1 MATTLDQA
9 LKMSSEDIYY
19 VSYFVDQDP
28 DEKQLR
34 VFASSTRKAKKVAHK
49 YLEGEFGS
57 RYRISSISC
66 V

>member
-9 LKMSSEDIYY
+9 LKMSNEDIYY

-28 DEKQLR
+28 DEKQLK
-34 VFASSTRKAKKVAHK
+34 VFAGSSRKAEKVAHK

>member
-1 MATTLDQA
+1 MVTTLDQA
-9 LKMSSEDIYY
+9 LKMSNEDIYY

-28 DEKQLR
+28 DEKQLK
-34 VFASSTRKAKKVAHK
+34 VFAGSSRKAKKVAHK

>member
-1 MATTLDQA
+1 MATMLDQA
-9 LKMSSEDIYY
+9 LKASNEDIYY
-19 VSYFVDQDP
+19 VSYIVDHDP
-28 DEKQLR
+28 DEKQLK
-34 VFASSTRKAKKVAHK
+34 VFASSTRKAEKVAHK

>member
-1 MATTLDQA
+1 MVTTLDKA
-9 LKMSSEDIYY
+9 LKMSNEDIYY

-28 DEKQLR
+28 DEKQLKI
-34 VFASSTRKAKKVAHK
+34 FAGSTRKAEKVAHK

>member
-9 LKMSSEDIYY
+9 LKMSNEDIYY

-28 DEKQLR
+28 DEKQLK
-34 VFASSTRKAKKVAHK
+34 VFASSTRKAEKVAHK

>member
-9 LKMSSEDIYY
+9 LKMSNEDIYY

-28 DEKQLR
+28 DEKQLK
-34 VFASSTRKAKKVAHK
+34 VFAGSTRKAEKVAHR

>member
-9 LKMSSEDIYY
+9 LKMSNEDIYY

-28 DEKQLR
+28 DEKQLKI
-34 VFASSTRKAKKVAHK
+34 FAGSTRKAEKVAHK

>member
-9 LKMSSEDIYY
+9 LKMSNEDIYY

-34 VFASSTRKAKKVAHK
+34 VFASSTRKAGKVAHE

>member
-9 LKMSSEDIYY
+9 LKMSNEDIYY
-19 VSYFVDQDP
+19 VSYFVDQDL
-28 DEKQLR
+28 DEKQLK
-34 VFASSTRKAKKVAHK
+34 VFAGSSRKAEKIAHK

>member
-1 MATTLDQA
+1 MAMTLDQA
-9 LKMSSEDIYY
+9 LKASNEDIYY
-19 VSYFVDQDP
+19 INYTVDQDP
-28 DEKQLR
+28 EEKLLR
-34 VFASSTRKAKKVAHK
+34 VFAGSTRKAEKVAHR

>member
-9 LKMSSEDIYY
+9 LKASNEDIYY

-28 DEKQLR
+28 EEKQLR
-34 VFASSTRKAKKVAHK
+34 VFAGSTRKAEKVAHK
-49 YLEGEFGS
+49 YLKGEFGS

>member
-9 LKMSSEDIYY
+9 LKMSNEDIYY

-34 VFASSTRKAKKVAHK
+34 VFASSTRKAEKIAHK
-49 YLEGEFGS
+49 YLEGKFGS

>member
-9 LKMSSEDIYY
+9 LKMSNEDIYY

-28 DEKQLR
+28 DEKQLK
-34 VFASSTRKAKKVAHK
+34 VFAGSTRKAEKIAHK

>member
-9 LKMSSEDIYY
+9 LKMSNEDIYY
-19 VSYFVDQDP
+19 VSYFVEQDP
-28 DEKQLR
+28 DEKQLK
-34 VFASSTRKAKKVAHK
+34 VFAGSSRKAEKVAHK

>member
-9 LKMSSEDIYY
+9 LKMCNEDIYY
-19 VSYFVDQDP
+19 VNYFVDQDP
-28 DEKQLR
+28 DEKLLK
-34 VFASSTRKAKKVAHK
+34 VLAGSARKAKKVAHK

>member
-9 LKMSSEDIYY
+9 LKMSNEDIYY

-28 DEKQLR
+28 DEKQLK
-34 VFASSTRKAKKVAHK
+34 VFASSTRKAEKVAHR

>member
-9 LKMSSEDIYY
+9 LKMSNEDIYY
-19 VSYFVDQDP
+19 VNYFVDQDP
-28 DEKQLR
+28 DEKQLK
-34 VFASSTRKAKKVAHK
+34 VFAGSSRKAEKIAHR

>member
-9 LKMSSEDIYY
+9 LKMSNEDIYY

-28 DEKQLR
+28 DEKQLK
-34 VFASSTRKAKKVAHK
+34 VFAGSSRKAEKIAHK